1 MDILTYG
8 LLAFLV
14 FMVGGRVISERALR
28 KLPGEQK
35 LLLLDAFSSGRMYGL
50 VIGVLVVASVI
61 LLPKLFPSDTRI
73 GLYIGI
79 ALFTGW
85 VVVRQLMTA
94 RRLRS
99 LEVDQGYKRSVM
111 LAQVFVSIGMVILIA
126 CVVFATRSFGTTGQ

>member
-1 MDILTYG
+1 MDTLTYG

-14 FMVGGRVISERALR
+14 FAVGARFISERALR
-28 KLPGEQK
+28 KLPSEQK
-35 LLLLDAFSSGRMYGL
+35 LLLLDAFSNGRMYGL

-61 LLPKLFPSDTRI
+61 FLPKLFPSDARI
-73 GLYIGI
+73 GPYIGI

-99 LEVDQGYKRSVM
+99 LAVDEGYKRSVR
-111 LAQVFVSIGMVILIA
+111 LAQVLVNIGLVILVT
-126 CVVFATRSFGTTGQ
+126 CVVFATRSFGATGP